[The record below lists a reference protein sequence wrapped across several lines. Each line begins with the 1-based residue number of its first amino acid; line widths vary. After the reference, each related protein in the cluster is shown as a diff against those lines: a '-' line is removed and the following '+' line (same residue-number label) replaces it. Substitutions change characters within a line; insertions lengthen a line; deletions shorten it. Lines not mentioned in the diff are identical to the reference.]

1 MRLPS
6 RVNYSAIAPVD
17 CERVRLS
24 QFPMEAAMKTP
35 RILVLALFVV
45 ALGSANVAAQDFK
58 PFKLTVVGN
67 VAGIP
72 QSTEIEAPVFKGLAS
87 KSGGKIDVRF
97 RTFQELGM
105 SGEEMARLASKGSF
119 DMVALLGGYVS
130 GDAPFFIGADIPGLA
145 PTLDDAKRQ
154 SDAYRDVL
162 DKYLQ
167 QHLNVKLLTLWPY
180 PLQVLY
186 CRMPVNS
193 LDDLK
198 GKRIRVHGTALSDLV
213 KGIGGIAVDIP
224 FAEVYTSLQRGVA
237 DCAATATVAGNA
249 QKWYE
254 VSTTMVT
261 LPLGWA
267 ISAHVANKGFWDKLE
282 PGARAF
288 LAKEMTGMEKMLWD
302 MARDRGDDALSCNMG
317 GECKFGTK
325 GAMKLY
331 RLTPSELAKVRS
343 LVADTILRDWAKDCT
358 ANYKPC
364 VGDWND
370 TIGKQVGISVK

>member
-1 MRLPS
+1 MQQLKQ
-6 RVNYSAIAPVD
+6 
-17 CERVRLS
+17 L
-24 QFPMEAAMKTP
+24 
-35 RILVLALFVV
+35 LLALA
-45 ALGSANVAAQDFK
+45 ALGLASANVAAQDFK

-72 QSTEIEAPVFKGLAS
+72 QSTEIEGPVFKGLAS

-105 SGEEMARLASKGSF
+105 NGEEMARLASRGSF
-119 DMVALLGGYVS
+119 DLVALLGGYVS
-130 GDAPFFIGADIPGLA
+130 GDAPFFIGSDIPGLA
-145 PTLDDAKRQ
+145 ATLDDAKQQ

-167 QHLNVKLLTLWPY
+167 EHLNVKLLTLWPY

-213 KGIGGIAVDIP
+213 KGVGGIAVDIP

-237 DCAATATVAGNA
+237 DCAATSTVAGNA

-254 VSTTMVT
+254 VSSQMVT

-267 ISAHVANKGFWDKLE
+267 ISAHVANKAFWDKLE

-288 LAKEMTGMEKMLWD
+288 LTTQMNGMEKSLWD

-317 GECKFGTK
+317 GDCKFGTK

-331 RLTPSELAKVRS
+331 RLTPAELTKVRS
-343 LVADTILRDWAKDCT
+343 LVADSILRDWAKECT

-364 VGDWND
+364 VADWNQ
-370 TIGKQVGISVK
+370 TIGKTIGVSIK

>member
-1 MRLPS
+1 MRTLCAAFL
-6 RVNYSAIAPVD
+6 SAA
-17 CERVRLS
+17 
-24 QFPMEAAMKTP
+24 
-35 RILVLALFVV
+35 FVCST
-45 ALGSANVAAQDFK
+45 GVAAQDFK
-58 PFKLTVVGN
+58 PFKLNVVGN

-72 QSTEIEAPVFKGLAS
+72 QSLEIEKPVFNGLHD
-87 KSGGKIDVRF
+87 KSGGKIDVRY
-97 RTFQELGM
+97 RTYQELGM
-105 SGEEMARLASKGSF
+105 KGDEMARLASRGSF
-119 DMVALLGGYVS
+119 DIVALLGGYVS
-130 GDAPFFIGADIPGLA
+130 GDAPFFIGSDIPGLA
-145 PTLDDAKRQ
+145 PTLDDAKKQ

-180 PLQVLY
+180 PLQILY
-186 CRMPVNS
+186 CRGPVTS

-213 KGIGGIAVDIP
+213 KGIGGVAVEIP

-237 DCAATATVAGNA
+237 DCAATSTVAGNA

-254 VSTTMVT
+254 VSNTMVT

-267 ISAHVANKGFWDKLE
+267 ISAHVANKDFWNKLE

-288 LAKEMTGMEKMLWD
+288 LTKQMDAMETMLWD

-317 GECKFGTK
+317 KTCKFGTK
-325 GAMKLY
+325 GAMQLY
-331 RLTPSELAKVRS
+331 RLTPAELKTVRG
-343 LVADTILRDWAKDCT
+343 LVAGSILRDWAKQCS

-364 VGDWND
+364 VAEWNG
-370 TIGKQVGISVK
+370 TIGKVIDVSVQ